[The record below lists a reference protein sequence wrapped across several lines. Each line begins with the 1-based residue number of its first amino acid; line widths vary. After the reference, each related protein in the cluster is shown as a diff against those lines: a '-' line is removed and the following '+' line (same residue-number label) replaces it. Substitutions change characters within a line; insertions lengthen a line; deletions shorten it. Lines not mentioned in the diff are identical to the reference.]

1 MEWWSIGVM
10 DFYIVR
16 VVSSQTNT
24 LLNSLFFNFSLR
36 SLPAC
41 EISWLLRASLRW
53 EHV

>member
-24 LLNSLFFNFSLR
+24 LL
-36 SLPAC
+36 LPAR